1 MLDGMKE
8 EGTDSAAILDSYIKL
23 YNDCIEG
30 HPADMTVG
38 VHLCRGN
45 FSALPFLSIQ
55 PTRR

>member
-23 YNDCIEG
+23 YNDCIAG
-30 HPADMTVG
+30 HPEDMTVG

-45 FSALPFLSIQ
+45 FSALLVVS
-55 PTRR
+55 RRPVRR